1 MAREQRRNEIFAEQ
15 LRKDITDFH
24 MDPSRSTVS
33 IPNKRKT
40 QLDENANYR
49 MQIKVEAEIFLE
61 SFFPDYPIYIYT
73 YIYICIYIYI
83 HIYIHIHICMYMY
96 IYIYI
101 YIYVC
106 ICICIYIIVAI
117 ILYNYT

>member
-15 LRKDITDFH
+15 LRKDIIDFH
-24 MDPSRSTVS
+24 MDPSRSTES

-49 MQIKVEAEIFLE
+49 MQIKVEAESFLE

-73 YIYICIYIYI
+73 YIYM
-83 HIYIHIHICMYMY
+83 H

-101 YIYVC
+101 YIYTYTYMYVYVY
-106 ICICIYIIVAI
+106 IYIYICMYMYMHI
-117 ILYNYT
+117 YNCSNNFV

>member
-49 MQIKVEAEIFLE
+49 MQIKVEAESFLE
-61 SFFPDYPIYIYT
+61 SFFPDYPIYIYI
-73 YIYICIYIYI
+73 YIHIYICIYIYI
-83 HIYIHIHICMYMY
+83 HIYI
-96 IYIYI
+96 YI

-106 ICICIYIIVAI
+106 ICIYIYIYIYMYVYVYAYI
-117 ILYNYT
+117 

>member
-15 LRKDITDFH
+15 LRKDIIDFH

-49 MQIKVEAEIFLE
+49 MQIKVEAESFLE

-83 HIYIHIHICMYMY
+83 HIYIHIHICMYRY

-101 YIYVC
+101 YMYVYVYA
-106 ICICIYIIVAI
+106 YI
-117 ILYNYT
+117 